1 MRKMTLGVSSALLI
15 ALPLAFAA
23 MTSAAT
29 AEGTVRIG
37 VTVRMLTE
45 NGQKYGRMIKDQFEA
60 VNAAGGIKGNKLE
73 IYLLD
78 DQCKPDIGVAN
89 VNRFIHQNKV
99 HLVIGSTCSS
109 VSMPI
114 VPVTAKAEVPQII
127 PHSTNA
133 KITKQGS
140 AWVFRVSVS
149 ERFYSAVHGKWLAE
163 NVGKKVAYLYT
174 TDSASISFADKYIE
188 FMRKSYGVE
197 PAYVAQ
203 MQETDLDFRS
213 QLLKIKA
220 VNPDVLAIGGQ
231 SDALARMAQQS
242 YEIGIPKKVRRIGAS
257 SASNATVPP
266 LAGDAAV
273 GLTFAAAFSCAD
285 DRPIAKKFVK
295 MVQDTYGVPCPDHDF
310 SQAWDLAQI
319 VKQTLARVDL
329 KLTDDSLAADR
340 KAIRDG
346 FIDLPPYEG
355 LASGPISWCA
365 EPTPQCRDGN
375 RTGILVEY
383 TKGGEDYEMSV
394 LARVSF
400 DPDFG
405 L

>member
-1 MRKMTLGVSSALLI
+1 MKKIILGVSLTLLI
-15 ALPLAFAA
+15 ALPLALAV
-23 MTSAAT
+23 MTKSANAQ
-29 AEGTVRIG
+29 GTVRIG

-45 NGQKYGRMIKDQFEA
+45 NGQKYGQMIMDQFEA
-60 VNAAGGIKGNKLE
+60 VNAAGGINGNKLE

-99 HLVIGSTCSS
+99 HLVVGSTCSS

-114 VPVTAKAEVPQII
+114 VLVTAKAKVPQII

-174 TDSASISFADKYIE
+174 TDSASISFAEKYME
-188 FMRKSYGVE
+188 YMRKNFGVE

-203 MQETDLDFRS
+203 MQETDLDFRA
-213 QLLKIKA
+213 QLLKIKS

-242 YEIGIPKKVRRIGAS
+242 YEVGIPKSVRRIGAS

-295 MVQDTYGVPCPDHDF
+295 MVQDTYNVPCPDHDF

-346 FIDLPPYEG
+346 FIDLPPYNG

-365 EPTPQCRDGN
+365 DPTPQCRDGN

-383 TKGGEDYEMSV
+383 TKGGKDYEMSV

-400 DPDFG
+400 EPDFG